1 MPPSITSHDGV
12 PPLAG
17 RLKAPASDV
26 DIYADEHIIEPYG
39 AYRELR
45 DAGPIVWMNRYQ
57 AWAVARYENVR
68 EVLKDFDTF
77 SSGRGVALNDPLN
90 EVAKGTTLGSDPP
103 EHDEYRDI
111 VAHSLTP
118 RALAERRGAIEEQA
132 NRLVE
137 SLVERGSFDA
147 VTDLAQVLP
156 LSVVPEF
163 IGLPQQGR
171 DRMLDWASATFNAL
185 GPLNERGRQS
195 LPAVAEMAQYAAE
208 RVGARDL
215 APGGLGAG
223 VLAAADAGRITLE
236 QCPALLIDYLAPSL
250 DTTISAVGSA
260 IWLFATHPGQW
271 DAIRANPGLIPNAF
285 NEVLRLET
293 PIRGF
298 CRHVSRP
305 TAYHD
310 VMLDEGDPVL
320 VLYASANRDER
331 KWANPDD
338 FDITRRCADHVG
350 FGYGIHSCAGQGLA
364 RIEAHAVLAALAKRV
379 ERIELDTS
387 SRGVNNVIRA
397 FASVRVTV
405 S

>member
-1 MPPSITSHDGV
+1 MPPSITSGGEV
-12 PPLAG
+12 RPLTG
-17 RLKAPASDV
+17 GPKAPVSDL
-26 DIYADEHIIEPYG
+26 DIYAEEHIIEPYG
-39 AYRELR
+39 AYQELR
-45 DAGPIVWMNRYQ
+45 DAGPIVWMNRHQ

-77 SSGRGVALNDPLN
+77 SSGQGVALNDPLN

-118 RALAERRGAIEEQA
+118 RALAQRKAAIEEQA
-132 NRLVE
+132 DRLVE
-137 SLVERGSFDA
+137 SVVERGSFDA

-156 LSVVPEF
+156 LSVVPDF
-163 IGLPQQGR
+163 IGLPQHGR
-171 DRMLDWASATFNAL
+171 ERMLDWASATFNAL
-185 GPLNERGRQS
+185 GPLNERGQAS

-215 APGGLGAG
+215 SPGSLGAG
-223 VLAAADAGRITLE
+223 LLAAADGGRITVE

-250 DTTISAVGSA
+250 DTTISAVASA
-260 IWLFATHPGQW
+260 IWLFATHPDQW
-271 DAIRANPGLIPNAF
+271 DKIKASPELIPNAL

-298 CRHVSRP
+298 CRHVTRP
-305 TAYHD
+305 TTFHD
-310 VMLDEGDPVL
+310 VTLTKGDPVL

-331 KWANPDD
+331 KWTNPDD
-338 FDITRRCADHVG
+338 FDVTRRCADHVG

-379 ERIELDTS
+379 GRLTLDS
-387 SRGVNNVIRA
+387 SARGINNVIRA
-397 FASVRVTV
+397 FASVRVSV